1 MRVFCG
7 VLSLLMLLFIGVQYN
22 DSDGAIW
29 MLYYAIPAIAAAVAA
44 FKPRWLLGLQASW
57 LLLLSIAAAVVG
69 VFYYWPKTPQW
80 WAKDVWW
87 ETETA
92 REGMGMMIVLFVLLM
107 VLLARTLLRK
117 RYEQAAHKA

>member
-7 VLSLLMLLFIGVQYN
+7 ILSLLMLLFIGVQYN

-44 FKPRWLLGLQASW
+44 LKPRWLLGSQASW
-57 LLLLSIAAAVVG
+57 LLPLSIAAAVVG
-69 VFYYWPKTPQW
+69 MFYYWPKTPQW

-117 RYEQAAHKA
+117 RYEQAAH